1 MTVSTARG
9 ADRVAIIGAGVAGI
23 ACARRL
29 KERGCH
35 PIVFEKSRGLGGRL
49 ATRRMPDGVSF
60 DHGAQYVTARGLA
73 FRALVRDAIDAGAA
87 SNWSPNGGVDAVPG
101 SDPWYVGTPTM
112 SALMR
117 PSAEGIEIRL
127 STEITGIVRQEEGW
141 RIQTDSGVEVE
152 PFRAVVVTAPAPQAR
167 RLVAAE
173 SRLAERLADVRMA
186 SCWALMVQ
194 LAGPTDSG
202 FDVLRSPN
210 DALAWVTRNGSKPG
224 RDGGWE
230 TWVAHAGV
238 EWTRRH
244 LEDDRDV
251 VAGHMLDALLT
262 LICRSRPNIR
272 FAAAHRWRYARTVQ
286 PLGAPFLA
294 TDGGSLIVAGDWCL
308 GARVECAFDSGRAAA
323 DAVAC
328 G

>member
-1 MTVSTARG
+1 MTASTARG
-9 ADRVAIIGAGVAGI
+9 ADRVAIIGAGVAGVT
-23 ACARRL
+23 CARRL
-29 KERGCH
+29 AERGCR

-49 ATRRMPDGVSF
+49 ATRRLPDGVSF
-60 DHGAQYVTARGLA
+60 DHGAQYVTARGPT
-73 FRALVRDAIDAGAA
+73 FRALVRDAIDAGVAG
-87 SNWSPNGGVDAVPG
+87 NWSPIGSVEAVPG

-112 SALMR
+112 STLMR
-117 PSAEGIEIRL
+117 PSADGIEIRL
-127 STEITGIVRQEEGW
+127 STEITGIVRQEEDW
-141 RIQTDSGVEVE
+141 RIQTDSGMEVE

-173 SRLAERLADVRMA
+173 PLLVERLADVRMA

-194 LAGPTDSG
+194 LAGPTDPG

-210 DALAWVTRNGSKPG
+210 DVLAWVTRNGSKPG

-244 LEDDRDV
+244 LEGDRDV
-251 VAGHMLDALLT
+251 VAGLMLDALLP
-262 LICRSRPNIR
+262 LICRSRPEIR
-272 FAAAHRWRYARTVQ
+272 YAAAHRWRYARTVQ

-294 TDGGSLIVAGDWCL
+294 SENGSLVVAGDWCL

-323 DAVAC
+323 DAIA
-328 G
+328 GG